1 MTENQDKTP
10 AAEAEQDAAQSSEA
24 KVEASATADPSEQL
38 SEDQLNAVAGGSWF
52 HLHGRNYPTGGSP
65 AP

>member
-10 AAEAEQDAAQSSEA
+10 TAEAQQQAAQASEA
-24 KVEASATADPSEQL
+24 KVEASVTDKPSEQL

-52 HLHGRNYPTGGSP
+52 HLKGRNYPPGGSP